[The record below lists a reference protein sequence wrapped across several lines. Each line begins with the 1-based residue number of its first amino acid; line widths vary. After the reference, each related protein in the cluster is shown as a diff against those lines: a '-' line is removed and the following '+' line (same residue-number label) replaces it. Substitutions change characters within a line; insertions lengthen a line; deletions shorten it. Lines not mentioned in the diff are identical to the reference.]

1 MAEANRDGNR
11 IPTLLGTSSS
21 DNETPVV
28 IEADATTKR
37 LLVNATLSSTEP
49 APTTLV
55 AFVTDIPSAGSRV
68 QLASNTII
76 AGVFEAPSTNTGN
89 VFVGG
94 SDVSST
100 VFGAELQPGQSV
112 GIAISNTNKIFVDVA
127 TSGDD
132 VAFFGS

>member
-1 MAEANRDGNR
+1 MAEARRDKNDV
-11 IPTLLGTSSS
+11 PSLLGVSSVDS
-21 DNETPVV
+21 STPVV
-28 IEADATTKR
+28 IEADATNKR
-37 LLVNATLSSTEP
+37 LFVNALISSET

-55 AFVTDIPSAGSRV
+55 AFVTDIPTAGSRV

-112 GIAISNTNKIFVDVA
+112 GVAISNTNKIFVDVA

-132 VAFFGS
+132 IAFMGS